1 MLHGSHVWEKNAEA
15 VAFVGKELVFPFPP
29 SPAHNLPHKVLHY
42 IMSFLCF
49 AVFNRK

>member
-29 SPAHNLPHKVLHY
+29 SPAHNLPHQV
-42 IMSFLCF
+42 F
-49 AVFNRK
+49 ALYYELSVFCPI